1 MIEPAESV
9 SRSGPA
15 PETIQAK
22 ENLVGRN
29 LARGLRLC
37 ALALVFSAGYWL
49 GAAQQPAQ
57 AQVGDLMKK
66 ASEAGGPLGSAA
78 KMGTT
83 LSEMQEQ
90 VDGLQKNLGALNE
103 IKAALGGGS

>member
-1 MIEPAESV
+1 MARKSL
-9 SRSGPA
+9 G
-15 PETIQAK
+15 
-22 ENLVGRN
+22 
-29 LARGLRLC
+29 RGLRLG
-37 ALALVFSAGYWL
+37 ALVLAFSGGYWL
-49 GAAQQPAQ
+49 GTAQQPAQ

-66 ASEAGGPLGSAA
+66 AAESGGALGTAA

-83 LSEMQEQ
+83 LAEMQEQ

>member
-1 MIEPAESV
+1 MA
-9 SRSGPA
+9 
-15 PETIQAK
+15 
-22 ENLVGRN
+22 RN
-29 LARGLRLC
+29 LARGLRLG
-37 ALALVFSAGYWL
+37 AFALVFSAGDWL

-66 ASEAGGPLGSAA
+66 AAESGGALGTAA

-83 LSEMQEQ
+83 LAEMQEQ